1 MRLTRPLALGTAAL
15 ALTSMATVGAVAG
28 HAGSSPEQP
37 TVVDGDV
44 ALAALPALSFPA
56 GEYMENRISD
66 HVSLPPGTVIVFQG
80 LPPGLTYDAATTA
93 IRGVPTTPGVYHPV
107 ATAYLGGIPVRTEST
122 TVTIT
127 GTASAPAPG
136 ATQPAPGQPAPQPL
150 AGDALHYS
158 YTSVEQH
165 VQQLNRFTS
174 IAAEELWLKNR
185 RQVTVFHLVLK
196 PLWKFGHGYVVR
208 GGFLDGF
215 AGLSIAAISAWG
227 VFLKFAKL
235 RYLGEKKESE

>member
-15 ALTSMATVGAVAG
+15 AMTSIATVGAVAG

-37 TVVDGDV
+37 TVVAGDV
-44 ALAALPALSFPA
+44 ALVALPTLSFPA

-66 HVSLPPGTVIVFQG
+66 HVSIPPGTVIVFQG

-136 ATQPAPGQPAPQPL
+136 ATQPAPGQPAPAPL
-150 AGDALHYS
+150 PQRVPAPGIDVALIQNLPVP
-158 YTSVEQH
+158 VE
-165 VQQLNRFTS
+165 VKLALLG
-174 IAAEELWLKNR
+174 AARAIN
-185 RQVTVFHLVLK
+185 
-196 PLWKFGHGYVVR
+196 
-208 GGFLDGF
+208 DGIQ
-215 AGLSIAAISAWG
+215 AAWAAIPAGS
-227 VFLKFAKL
+227 
-235 RYLGEKKESE
+235 LGA